1 MKITQDI
8 RDYANQ
14 KGIND
19 HGVAISFG
27 LDEKSLEFKKLDKQ
41 IYIKK

>member
-8 RDYANQ
+8 RDYANE
-14 KGIND
+14 KGLND
-19 HGVAISFG
+19 HTVAISFG
-27 LDEKSLEFKKLDKQ
+27 LDEKSLEFKKLGKE